1 MELRHL
7 RYFIGLAGT
16 LNFTRAAEQLHV
28 TQSTLSHQIKQLET
42 EIGLPLFDRIGK
54 RVALT
59 EAGDEF
65 LLMGLRLREG
75 IEPARYRVISGRP
88 LDHPRIAELMG
99 DGLIATSRGSRLAVT
114 PAGFPVL
121 DAVVA
126 DLAA

>member
-1 MELRHL
+1 MIEQASL
-7 RYFIGLAGT
+7 T
-16 LNFTRAAEQLHV
+16 AE
-28 TQSTLSHQIKQLET
+28 
-42 EIGLPLFDRIGK
+42 
-54 RVALT
+54 

-75 IEPARYRVISGRP
+75 IDPHRYTALSGRR
-88 LDHPRIAELMG
+88 LDESRVANLLG
-99 DGLIATSRGSRLAVT
+99 DGLIAHRTGSRLAVT